1 MKIFSTRMLQG
12 MVLLSVLAALIG
24 CNIFEQAQQANPT
37 TPAQDAIAG
46 AYGQEGGKA
55 APYVASN
62 TPGVTVKADFTRYHL
77 AGQPY
82 GMWSVNATWR
92 NQARAVIAEVTVPVT
107 IDATTGQGA
116 ALLPPEFLN
125 AVFQDAAGRYQTTG
139 DTGTWHQRP
148 GLYLNFFPADGD
160 AWQYYAFE

>member
-1 MKIFSTRMLQG
+1 MKTFEARLSQG
-12 MVLLSVLAALIG
+12 MVLMCLLAGLTG
-24 CNIFEQAQQANPT
+24 CNIFERAQQANPT

-46 AYGQEGGKA
+46 AYGQEGGKF
-55 APYVASN
+55 APYLAAN

-82 GMWSVNATWR
+82 GTWSVNATWR
-92 NQARAVIAEVTVPVT
+92 NQARNVIAEVTVPVT
-107 IDATTGQGA
+107 IDAVTGQGA

-125 AVFQDAAGRYQTTG
+125 AVFQDAADRYRKNG
-139 DTGTWHQRP
+139 DESTWQHRP
-148 GLYLNFFPADGD
+148 GLFLNFIPAAD